1 MAEFQHRALSFF
13 QWAGI
18 VLSFS
23 AVAILNGAAV
33 VVSMRLGIKNIS
45 QMDFWLFGDA
55 DLPC

>member
-23 AVAILNGAAV
+23 AVAILDGAAV

-45 QMDFWLFGDA
+45 QMDF
-55 DLPC
+55 